1 MNQQRLEEWVTQAL
15 NNKSKS
21 RGNLSRLEKLTVVI
35 PSYGRSDF
43 LLRQAV
49 YWGNDVA
56 RVVIVDG
63 SPQPLSTKMQEALSC
78 QTNIKYLHSP
88 ETIFARLRLAA
99 QHIHTPYAVML
110 GDDEFHLKKGL
121 CQAIDKLDRDST
133 LVACIGQS
141 LGFFPGA
148 RIMYSKG
155 YPHWRYEVQGDIR
168 ERLISGMTNYNAA
181 TCYAVLR
188 EPVWRRS
195 WGGMQPWSHLPAVE
209 LQQAI
214 VTYIHGKLSTVDEV
228 YWLRSGE
235 NPSVKIESE
244 GAPEELAFEDW
255 WLSSEF
261 KLECERFVEV
271 LVGEVLSVGQ
281 LGYEEAKKLIVEV
294 MDLHMM
300 QCMKIRRMKSR
311 PIMSVIGSL
320 KAIAIRVLKIPL
332 KTLLPEKQFFKLK
345 SKYIRRYYGGLDDL
359 KRCKNF
365 DSFLLDE
372 DLVSE
377 LSEIESIV
385 DGFHKAR
392 LDAYRT

>member
-1 MNQQRLEEWVTQAL
+1 MSQQRLEEWFTQAL
-15 NNKSKS
+15 NNQSKL

-35 PSYGRSDF
+35 PSYKRQDF

-49 YWGNDVA
+49 YWCNDVA

-63 SPQPLSTKMQEALSC
+63 SPQPLSTKVQEALSS

-88 ETIFARLRLAA
+88 ETVLARLRLAA

-110 GDDEFHLKKGL
+110 GDDEFILKKGL

-141 LGFFPGA
+141 LAFSPSRNGA
-148 RIMYSKG
+148 KHMYSKG
-155 YPHWRYEVQGDIR
+155 YPHWRYEVTQGDVR
-168 ERLISGMTNYNAA
+168 GRLMFAMMNYNAA

-195 WGGMQPWSHLPAVE
+195 WVESPPWSYLPTFE
-209 LQQAI
+209 LRQAI

-228 YWLRSGE
+228 YWLRSNE

-244 GAPEELAFEDW
+244 WDSDELAFEDW

-261 KLECERFVEV
+261 KLERERFVEV
-271 LVGEVLSVGQ
+271 LAGEVVSTGQ
-281 LGYEEAKKLIVEV
+281 LGFEDARKLIVEV
-294 MDLHMM
+294 MDLYLK
-300 QCMKIRRMKSR
+300 QAMKS
-311 PIMSVIGSL
+311 PPQMSVIGSL
-320 KAIAIRVLKIPL
+320 KIIAIRVLKTPL
-332 KTLLPEKQFFKLK
+332 KALLPEKQFFKLRAK
-345 SKYIRRYYGGLDDL
+345 CVRSNYGGIDDL
-359 KRCKNF
+359 KRSKNF

-385 DGFHKAR
+385 DGFYKAR
-392 LDAYRT
+392 LAP